1 MQKNGK
7 CGNIK
12 ADMVLINGRV
22 YSPTEND
29 KVVRGEAVI
38 VEGGLIKAICS
49 DNEAKNYI
57 DSDTEIIDCCGNS
70 ILPGLCDAHCHP
82 NWSAGV
88 FESCQLFD
96 ITGSAHDTVYEV
108 IDRYLEKMREYV
120 LEHDDIGVIRGT
132 GWNRA
137 FFSGACSDIGWPTRH
152 DLDKVCSDRPVIME
166 SYCQHALWVNT
177 KAIEMAGLSK
187 DTSDPDLGRFTREAD
202 GYPAGLF
209 FEMEGKAL
217 IENNLPGHDY
227 SVEQYKRS
235 ILRYQDEIAMPL
247 GLTLI
252 NDCLHTEN
260 ATLAYK
266 ELAEEG
272 KMNMRVR
279 GVYHFADC
287 SNLDELDV
295 IKKKIGQYDVDDI
308 FVINTIKIFMEGEFM
323 TLEPYEEGYLK
334 EHGLPER
341 YRGTE
346 FYDDITAKRAVA
358 AAMETGLQIHIHAM
372 GDRAVRQAVDSI
384 VYGQEQ
390 TGKKNRNVIAH
401 VMLINEED
409 KVRMG
414 QNGIIA
420 SCQPRWMIYDS
431 DTNDFYQMMFGKRKA
446 LECYPNKS
454 LIDAGCIVAYGT
466 DFPVTP
472 PPNPFHGMQCAI
484 TRSVF
489 EGDKT
494 EYGTYKDTVLGPE
507 DNPAKE
513 CVSLKEA
520 VKGSSWSGAYQMF
533 LEDVTGSIE
542 PGKSAE
548 LIVLD
553 RDIEQCSVEEI
564 YDIKV
569 KATVFKGRKVY
580 SM

>member
-1 MQKNGK
+1 M
-7 CGNIK
+7 K
-12 ADMVLINGRV
+12 ADLVLINGRV
-22 YSPTEND
+22 YSPKGNGE
-29 KVVRGEAVI
+29 VMRGGAVI
-38 VEGGLIKAICS
+38 VDDGRIKKICS
-49 DNEAKNYI
+49 DDEAENYI
-57 DSDTEIIDCCGNS
+57 GERTEVIDCCGNS

-88 FESCQLFD
+88 FESCQLFNV
-96 ITGSAHDTVYEV
+96 TGSAYDTVHEV
-108 IDRYLEKMREYV
+108 IDRYLGKLQEYIS
-120 LEHDDIGVIRGT
+120 EHDDMEVIRGT

-137 FFSGACSDIGWPTRH
+137 FFSGACSDVGWPTRH
-152 DLDKVCSDRPVIME
+152 DLDSVCSDRPVIME

-177 KAIEMAGLSK
+177 KAIEMAGLSEK
-187 DTSDPDLGRFTREAD
+187 TPDPLSGGLTREEG
-202 GYPAGLF
+202 GYPAGMF

-217 IENNLPGHDY
+217 IEKNLPGYDY
-227 SVEQYKRS
+227 SIEQYKRS
-235 ILRYQDEIAMPL
+235 ILRYQDEIATPL

-272 KMNMRVR
+272 RLNMRVR
-279 GVYHFADC
+279 GVHHFADC
-287 SNLDELDV
+287 SDLKCLED
-295 IKKKIGQYDVDDI
+295 IRAKIGKYDVDDT
-308 FVINTIKIFMEGEFM
+308 FAINTIKIFMEGEFM
-323 TLEPYEEGYLK
+323 TLEPYEKEYLK
-334 EHGLPER
+334 EQGLPEG
-341 YRGTE
+341 YRGIE
-346 FYDDITAKRAVA
+346 FYDDVTAKRAVA

-372 GDRAVRQAVDSI
+372 GDRAVKQAVDSI

-401 VMLINEED
+401 VMLIDEED
-409 KVRMG
+409 KVKMG
-414 QNGIIA
+414 KNNIIA

-431 DTNDFYQMMFGKRKA
+431 DTNDFYQMMFGKKRT

-454 LIDAGCIVAYGT
+454 LLDAGCVVAYGT

-472 PPNPFHGMQCAI
+472 PPDPFHGIQCAM

-489 EGDKT
+489 AGDER
-494 EYGTYKDTVLGPE
+494 EYGTYIGTVLGPE
-507 DNPAKE
+507 DDPTKE
-513 CVSLKEA
+513 CVSLAEA
-520 VKGSSWSGAYQMF
+520 VRDSSWSGAYQML

-553 RDIEQCSVEEI
+553 RDIEKCPVDEI

-569 KATVFKGRKVY
+569 KATIFKGKKVY